1 MLESALAQKR
11 RLIARKQM
19 SLATEISSETRSLE
33 EVHGSIAVPAD
44 RGTWQRLRRLF
55 AFLGPAY
62 LVSVG
67 YMDPGNWA
75 TDLQGGARFGYALI
89 WVLLMSNLMA
99 ILLQT
104 LAARLGVVT
113 GHDLAQACRAEYSR
127 GLNAVL
133 WVLAEVAI
141 AATDLAEILGTVI
154 ALKLLFNIPLLLGC
168 VPTAFDT
175 FLLLYFQRLGMRRV
189 EAVILA
195 LVATIAGCFLI
206 QIFLARPDVGGIIAG
221 LRPTLPPGSLYVAI
235 GILGATVM
243 PHNLYLHSA
252 LVQTRRIGGDARS
265 KSSACRYYLID
276 AAIAL
281 NAAFFVNSAILVL
294 SAAVFNRHGVAVTS
308 IAQAHALLPDFL
320 GKGAPI
326 LFGIALLCSGQSST
340 FTGTL
345 AGQIVMEGYLR
356 LRMAPWLR
364 RLITRLV
371 ALIPAVLVI
380 ALAGEK
386 ATQGMMILSQVILSL
401 QLSFAVI
408 PLIHFTSNRR
418 NMGEFATPLWG
429 QFLAWTA
436 AAIIVALNG
445 KLVLDQIGDWATLAS
460 GWTARVGPIPIS
472 LLVQGGL
479 YGSAGAAAGLL
490 IWVTVKPLLRKSP
503 AWLPQ
508 PSVKLDWGEALRVRP
523 LSRIAVALEHNP
535 GDAAILNR
543 ALSLAQNQAAASVL
557 ILLHVV
563 DTALTR
569 VLGAET
575 ADRESDADERYLADL
590 VDSLRAQGYRARAV
604 LLHGPDP
611 AGEIVSHLRVDPV
624 DLLVVGSHG
633 HGLVRDLL
641 LGQTVDRVRHG
652 LEVPM
657 LIARPERS
665 HGSAFPPPAGADELA
680 PDRSPA
686 PGGAAPP
693 TPTTPASEATIRKMA
708 DSRGRPA
715 DGSVHAN
722 PETADRVSGPPP

>member
-1 MLESALAQKR
+1 
-11 RLIARKQM
+11 M
-19 SLATEISSETRSLE
+19 SLATEIDSESRSLE
-33 EVHGSIAVPAD
+33 EVHGSVAVPTAA
-44 RGTWQRLRRLF
+44 GTWQRLRRLF

-127 GLNAVL
+127 ALNAVL
-133 WVLAEVAI
+133 WLLAEVAI

-154 ALKLLFNIPLLLGC
+154 ALKLLFGLPLLLGC
-168 VPTAFDT
+168 IPTAFDT
-175 FLLLYFQRLGMRRV
+175 FLLLYFQRMGMRRV

-206 QIFLARPDVGGIIAG
+206 QIFLAKPELGGVVAG
-221 LRPTLPPGSLYVAI
+221 LEPSLPPGSLYVAI

-252 LVQTRRIGGDARS
+252 LVQTRRIGSDARS

-276 AAIAL
+276 AAVAL

-294 SAAVFNRHGVAVTS
+294 SAAVFYRHGIEVKS
-308 IAQAHALLPDFL
+308 IEQAHELLPAFL

-364 RLITRLV
+364 RLITRLA

-380 ALAGEK
+380 ALAGES

-418 NMGEFATPLWG
+418 NMGEFATRPWAQL
-429 QFLAWTA
+429 LAWTA
-436 AAIIVALNG
+436 AAIIVCLNA
-445 KLVLDQIGDWATLAS
+445 KLVLDQIGEWTSAAS
-460 GWTARVGPIPIS
+460 GWTAHAGPIPVS
-472 LLVQGGL
+472 WLVTGGL
-479 YGSAGAAAGLL
+479 YGCAGLAAGLL
-490 IWVTVKPLLRKSP
+490 VWVTIKPLVGKSP

-508 PSVKLDWGEALRVRP
+508 PSVKLDWGEALRARP
-523 LSRIAVALEHNP
+523 LARIGVALEHNP
-535 GDAAILNR
+535 GDAEILNR
-543 ALSLAQNQAAASVL
+543 ALGLAQNQAEASEL
-557 ILLHVV
+557 LLLHVV

-575 ADRESDADERYLADL
+575 ADRESDADERYLSDL
-590 VDSLRAQGYRARAV
+590 VDTLRERGYRARAV

-611 AGEIVSHLRVDPV
+611 AAEIVGRLREDPV

-657 LIARPERS
+657 LIARPERG
-665 HGSAFPPPAGADELA
+665 HATPAGESEPAHDRNA
-680 PDRSPA
+680 PTDGAEAPA
-686 PGGAAPP
+686 P
-693 TPTTPASEATIRKMA
+693 TTTQP
-708 DSRGRPA
+708 
-715 DGSVHAN
+715 
-722 PETADRVSGPPP
+722 